1 MIRDVGNPFWVV
13 SADRAAE
20 LILRA
25 ARRGS
30 VDRYVPA
37 RWALVGLVIRNIP
50 SVIFRRL
57 NV

>member
-1 MIRDVGNPFWVV
+1 MFRDGVPIAVYVGKDV
-13 SADRAAE
+13 R
-20 LILRA
+20 LLRA
-25 ARRGS
+25 ARKGS

-57 NV
+57 DI